1 MMEYTDIYRKYEKS
15 HEYIK
20 ETGLVKKTD
29 RNWDF
34 YIGDQWKGLKSNGEE
49 LPLMNIIKPILKYKV
64 STIAQNSM
72 TANFS
77 DTDDRPEYTEIY
89 RELNKRFIRSWEKAK
104 MDEITWQMVKY
115 AAIQGDSYAYFWS
128 ADTNDMPQILSNT
141 MVLFGD
147 ENTPYIQDQ
156 PYIIIIERLSL
167 EKVKEIAKKNGIP
180 QDQIDTIATDDDTT
194 DQIFN
199 KNEVSDKVTSYLYM
213 EKKDGVVHI
222 AKATKTCVYQELR
235 PIVATQNGKAVGSA
249 KMYPIIP
256 YLWEGKPNSARGV
269 SEVEALIPNQIE
281 LNNTLARRAVAV
293 KIGAYPRIA
302 YNTAAIEDPS
312 VLDKVGVAIGVNGA
326 AESINQSI
334 GYLNATN
341 ISSDAQQ
348 LFNDLL
354 LQTKDLVGAG
364 DMALGNINPE
374 RTSGEAIT
382 AIRDQTQIPLN
393 EQVNLKQAWV
403 ENVALL
409 WFDMWTTYDLD
420 SFEETVLDEDGN
432 TVKDDYGED
441 MTQKVSPEIIE
452 QLRPSVKID
461 VSEDNRWT
469 RLSEQ
474 QALDNLLQQ
483 QQITLSEYADLL
495 PENSVLPI
503 AKLQRIVKERE
514 KREAEQQAM
523 LEQQQQEMAGLEQQ
537 MAAEGQELPPPPQN

>member
-1 MMEYTDIYRKYEKS
+1 MDKRDTTFIYKKYEKS
-15 HEYIK
+15 HEYVK
-20 ETGLVKKTD
+20 GMALVSKTD

-34 YIGDQWKGLKSNGEE
+34 YIGNQWKGIKSNGEE
-49 LPLMNIIKPILKYKV
+49 LPMMNIIKPILKYKV

-77 DTDDRPEYTEIY
+77 DAEDRPEYTDIY
-89 RELNKRFIRSWEKAK
+89 KELNQRFIRSWEKAK
-104 MDEITWQMVKY
+104 MDEITWQCIKN

-128 ADTNDMPQILSNT
+128 SDTNDMPQIISNT
-141 MVLFGD
+141 AILFGD
-147 ENTPYIQDQ
+147 ENTQYIQDQ
-156 PYIIIIERLSL
+156 PYIIIVERLPLSA
-167 EKVKEIAKKNGIP
+167 VKEAAKRNGVP
-180 QDQIDTIATDDDTT
+180 QNEIDNIATDDQTE
-194 DQIFN
+194 DQVVN
-199 KNEVSDKVTSYLYM
+199 KKEVSDKVTSYLYM

-235 PIVATQNGKAVGSA
+235 PLVATQNGAQVGSA
-249 KMYPIIP
+249 KMYPIVP
-256 YLWEGKPNSARGV
+256 FVWEGKPNSARGL
-269 SEVEALIPNQIE
+269 SEVEMLIPNQIE
-281 LNNTLARRAVAV
+281 LNKTLARRAVAV
-293 KIGAYPRIA
+293 RLAAYPRIA
-302 YNTAAIEDPS
+302 YDTTAIEDPS
-312 VLDKVGVAIGVNGA
+312 VLDKVGVAVGVRSGGVQ
-326 AESINQSI
+326 SISQAI

-393 EQVNLKQAWV
+393 EQVNIKQQWV

-409 WFDMWTTYDLD
+409 WFDMWTTYDLE
-420 SFEETVLDEDGN
+420 SFTEKEYDEAGN
-432 TVKDDYGED
+432 AITDNNGR
-441 MTQKVSPEIIE
+441 EIEHIVTPDVIDR
-452 QLRPSVKID
+452 LRPSVKID

-483 QQITLSEYADLL
+483 QQINLDEYARLL
-495 PENSVLPI
+495 PENSVLPN
-503 AKLQRIVKERE
+503 AKLMKIVQERQMQQQM
-514 KREAEQQAM
+514 AEQQM
-523 LEQQQQEMAGLEQQ
+523 MAQQ
-537 MAAEGQELPPPPQN
+537 MAAPNMPPEE